1 MEKIQVEQELTDL
14 EYRLI
19 FSSLDKRLG
28 NNADGTSRIIDVF
41 AERWTAEIFG

>member
-1 MEKIQVEQELTDL
+1 MEKIQAGEELTDR

-19 FSSLDKRLG
+19 FSSLDKRLSY
-28 NNADGTSRIIDVF
+28 NADGTSRIIEVF